1 MAQKNSMA
9 ASLQSKKG
17 RLYAVIQQ
25 KCPDGKFKSVWRALG
40 LPEDAP
46 KSKVNKAFRE
56 VVANYETEAAEEIE
70 RASRPQNEI
79 PVFEYMSVWLEKAAK
94 DLQINT
100 YNSYHSMIYGKIRR
114 YFERRDLTVGTVK
127 PKDIEGFYDSLFD
140 EGVVANTVIHYHA
153 VLRKA
158 FQQAFKDELIDAN
171 PFDRV
176 DRPKKNKFQGENYS
190 EEELL
195 ALLKLTKDDP
205 IYPAI
210 MLAGG
215 LGLRRSEALGVRWS
229 RINFEERYVLLDTKI
244 VESKDDSGKFI
255 RAVEEMK
262 NKSSHRTLPLPEP
275 VYDMLVEVKAKQEL
289 YKKMFRS
296 GYSREYD
303 DYVCV
308 NQLGELIKPSY
319 VTDHFH
325 DLVRELGLRT
335 IRFHDLRHTFASV
348 LLNNDVPLINVSRFL
363 GHSDISTTANTYA
376 HLDKSSKQSSADIM
390 TNILSGKEV
399 SK

>member
-1 MAQKNSMA
+1 MAQKNLVA
-9 ASLQSKKG
+9 ASLQAKKG

-40 LPEDAP
+40 LPEDTP
-46 KSKVNKAFRE
+46 KTKVNKAFRE
-56 VVANYETEAAEEIE
+56 VVANYETETAEEIE
-70 RASRPQNEI
+70 RANRPQNEI

-114 YFERRDLTVGTVK
+114 YFERRDLTVGTFK

-215 LGLRRSEALGVRWS
+215 LGLKVCFEPPSPTRSARAEMLLPMSKVRG
-229 RINFEERYVLLDTKI
+229 L
-244 VESKDDSGKFI
+244 SGNYN
-255 RAVEEMK
+255 K
-262 NKSSHRTLPLPEP
+262 NAR
-275 VYDMLVEVKAKQEL
+275 MQE
-289 YKKMFRS
+289 
-296 GYSREYD
+296 
-303 DYVCV
+303 
-308 NQLGELIKPSY
+308 
-319 VTDHFH
+319 T
-325 DLVRELGLRT
+325 T
-335 IRFHDLRHTFASV
+335 IRKAAMTQRHTIDF
-348 LLNNDVPLINVSRFL
+348 
-363 GHSDISTTANTYA
+363 
-376 HLDKSSKQSSADIM
+376 
-390 TNILSGKEV
+390 LSGAVKLCV
-399 SK
+399 G

>member
-1 MAQKNSMA
+1 MVP
-9 ASLQSKKG
+9 
-17 RLYAVIQQ
+17 LYTDPV
-25 KCPDGKFKSVWRALG
+25 R
-40 LPEDAP
+40 
-46 KSKVNKAFRE
+46 
-56 VVANYETEAAEEIE
+56 VARIND
-70 RASRPQNEI
+70 EI
-79 PVFEYMSVWLEKAAK
+79 PQYRESKRANIACKKAIENLLAERFDGLRLHGDCAK
-94 DLQINT
+94 ELCDEFGADRVGWVLACTVQHFSWDGRFRHQNKLWADEFLIPTDPDDRTTDYT

-244 VESKDDSGKFI
+244 VESKDEGGKFI

-262 NKSSHRTLPLPEP
+262 IFGDTGS
-275 VYDMLVEVKAKQEL
+275 
-289 YKKMFRS
+289 
-296 GYSREYD
+296 
-303 DYVCV
+303 
-308 NQLGELIKPSY
+308 LI
-319 VTDHFH
+319 
-325 DLVRELGLRT
+325 
-335 IRFHDLRHTFASV
+335 AS
-348 LLNNDVPLINVSRFL
+348 
-363 GHSDISTTANTYA
+363 
-376 HLDKSSKQSSADIM
+376 
-390 TNILSGKEV
+390 
-399 SK
+399 